1 MTMKKLT
8 IVTLLSISALGV
20 QAQSLLYPKHF
31 DLQEVTLTDGPMKT
45 AMDTNIE
52 LLTIP

>member
-1 MTMKKLT
+1 MKKLSF
-8 IVTLLSISALGV
+8 VALLAISALGS

-31 DLQEVTLTDGPMKT
+31 DLQEVTLQDGPMKT